1 VIVDTVIEAGPAG
14 KVLKQGDVLLSIDD
28 HAIASDSFVELEGE
42 RVEMPEVVERK
53 FKGDKVKFEILRD
66 KKPMNLTIEL
76 DTVWPYQMQAHHYDT
91 RPRYIV
97 YGGLIFQP
105 LSLDLLDAYQTS
117 DPRVRHYFDYFILEQ
132 IYLQHPDVI
141 VMTNILPDPTNTYL
155 APYRSSIV
163 DEVNGKKI
171 ATLNDL
177 AQAFAEAPDR
187 FVIKMIGEGPPLVL
201 DRREVEG
208 ARERIRSRYN
218 VIAEQNLDE
227 QPVAAKATT
236 ASGNP
241 HS

>member
-1 VIVDTVIEAGPAG
+1 
-14 KVLKQGDVLLSIDD
+14 VLKQGDVLLSIDD
-28 HAIASDSFVELEGE
+28 HAIASDAFVELEGE

-66 KKPMNLTIEL
+66 RKPMTLRIEL

-91 RPRYIV
+91 RPRYV
-97 YGGLIFQP
+97 LYGGLIFQP
-105 LSLDLLDAYQTS
+105 LSLDLLDAYQMG
-117 DPRVRHYFDYFILEQ
+117 DPRVRHYFDYYILEQ

-141 VMTNILPDPTNTYL
+141 VLTNILPDPTNTYL
-155 APYRSSIV
+155 AAYRSSIV

-177 AQAFAEAPDR
+177 AQAFVETPDR

-201 DRREVEG
+201 DRKEVEA
-208 ARERIRSRYN
+208 ARERIRTRYN
-218 VIAEQNLDE
+218 VIAEQNLEE
-227 QPVAAKATT
+227 QPVSAQVTAK
-236 ASGNP
+236 SEEP